1 MGSSSGYFKEIGDA
15 FSKLPGKDALELIYS
30 SPAGPYLLYKGLF
43 GERIAVFKC
52 LKEEFRGDEVYE
64 AIIRHEYE
72 IAQPLKHPG
81 VCDYLSMIRIEGLG
95 NTIVMEW
102 IDGCTLGDLIGNG
115 PVSHET
121 AKSIV
126 LQLCD
131 AVSYIHRKQVLH
143 NDLKPENVMVTREG
157 NVVKVIDFSLADSP
171 SMARGH
177 IPAGTQGY
185 AAPEV
190 VDGGKP
196 SVRSD
201 IYSLGKVLSLLL
213 PSRSNAWGKCLEI
226 DPSKR
231 YSSPEEVK
239 AAFEARKSGI
249 GRTILMAV
257 LAAAILVAL
266 SMSLWPKADVQEESD
281 IFLDAIALTKER
293 IARPPGTDAS
303 KFNLADTV
311 DCLNGKYIVTS
322 DGRKGILDSSGRLLV
337 EPAWDDIEFLSVDV
351 ALLSKGSFFQ
361 LCGPDGRIFAESV
374 DKEGLIDTY
383 QSQYERSLF
392 EDMRRW
398 DEVVS
403 RLDSLFSSCLSNELS
418 EEIPVRFDSFRRSLE
433 AASGNISK
441 NQALRISEIEER
453 YNEHSGR

>member
-102 IDGCTLGDLIGNG
+102 IDGCTLGDFIGNG
-115 PVSHET
+115 PVSPET
-121 AKSIV
+121 AKFIV

-131 AVSYIHRKQVLH
+131 AVSYIHRKQILH

-157 NVVKVIDFSLADSP
+157 NVVKVIDFSIADSP

-190 VDGGKP
+190 IAGGEA
-196 SVRSD
+196 SVR
-201 IYSLGKVLSLLL
+201 
-213 PSRSNAWGKCLEI
+213 
-226 DPSKR
+226 
-231 YSSPEEVK
+231 
-239 AAFEARKSGI
+239 
-249 GRTILMAV
+249 
-257 LAAAILVAL
+257 
-266 SMSLWPKADVQEESD
+266 
-281 IFLDAIALTKER
+281 
-293 IARPPGTDAS
+293 
-303 KFNLADTV
+303 
-311 DCLNGKYIVTS
+311 
-322 DGRKGILDSSGRLLV
+322 
-337 EPAWDDIEFLSVDV
+337 
-351 ALLSKGSFFQ
+351 
-361 LCGPDGRIFAESV
+361 
-374 DKEGLIDTY
+374 
-383 QSQYERSLF
+383 
-392 EDMRRW
+392 
-398 DEVVS
+398 
-403 RLDSLFSSCLSNELS
+403 
-418 EEIPVRFDSFRRSLE
+418 
-433 AASGNISK
+433 
-441 NQALRISEIEER
+441 
-453 YNEHSGR
+453 

>member
-15 FSKLPGKDALELIYS
+15 FPKLPGKDALELIYS

-102 IDGCTLGDLIGNG
+102 IDGCTLGDFIGNG
-115 PVSHET
+115 PVSPET

-190 VDGGKP
+190 VAGGEA

-201 IYSLGKVLSLLL
+201 IFSLGKIISIMM
-213 PSRSNAWGKCLEI
+213 PSRQDVYERCLLE
-226 DPSKR
+226 DPSGR
-231 YSSPEEVK
+231 FTSVEEVRK
-239 AAFEARKSGI
+239 AIET
-249 GRTILMAV
+249 GRPQKRRLWIILPV
-257 LAAAILVAL
+257 LAAALIAL
-266 SMSLWPKADVQEESD
+266 AIWPKAKPSSMEPSYDEVFRNAAALAREYDSAVPS
-281 IFLDAIALTKER
+281 LDAS
-293 IARPPGTDAS
+293 GYSFTDT
-303 KFNLADTV
+303 L
-311 DCLNGKYIVTS
+311 DCLNGMFIVATE
-322 DGRKGILDSSGRLLV
+322 DGNGLMDSSGSLIL
-337 EPAWDDIEFLSVDV
+337 EPSFDEIEFILPDV
-351 ALLSKGSFFQ
+351 ALLGKNGLYR
-361 LCGPDGRIFAESV
+361 LCARDGRIFAEAAEREDLVSSAQ
-374 DKEGLIDTY
+374 EL
-383 QSQYERSLF
+383 YEKRMF

-398 DEVVS
+398 DNA
-403 RLDSLFSSCLSNELS
+403 LDELELLRDECLNPGS
-418 EEIPVRFDSFRRSLE
+418 EETVTARLE
-433 AASGNISK
+433 AFKSALGNV
-441 NQALRISEIEER
+441 
-453 YNEHSGR
+453 SGRMTDSQRARLEKIL